1 MTVLINNIYAEDCI
15 VSHCDTISTHIGTT
29 EENLDYGTSTG
40 EIFYPSQKEYYK
52 EDSCKFGLVSEN
64 CYFSIT
70 GNYNLASTIL
80 SPAIELIQENPT
92 IENIKKILSMS
103 CSSVFNGTENCSTEI
118 HWSLVQKG
126 ELSLFNTIF
135 SFNEKGIRKQYNK
148 ANISK
153 GQYYIAG
160 SGITLF
166 REYGD
171 RFVHEA
177 IKHSPSLENYLINIF
192 SHDYISFIR
201 FKRGLYA
208 QGVGGGFL
216 GIGMNRSGIKLGRS
230 AIHILAIDNK
240 VKFMTKHNY
249 SANYAIIAD
258 YMKAKITIFPY
269 VNHNIFI
276 KNNPT
281 YYQTTER
288 QQALND
294 DVLKLSSFDAE
305 IIFIDS
311 RKSSEPNSPNVGI
324 VENDGKSVILGLEF
338 NVTFANNIPHFTP
351 GSKLTIKSESSSYD
365 FDFE

>member
-1 MTVLINNIYAEDCI
+1 
-15 VSHCDTISTHIGTT
+15 
-29 EENLDYGTSTG
+29 
-40 EIFYPSQKEYYK
+40 
-52 EDSCKFGLVSEN
+52 
-64 CYFSIT
+64 
-70 GNYNLASTIL
+70 
-80 SPAIELIQENPT
+80 
-92 IENIKKILSMS
+92 
-103 CSSVFNGTENCSTEI
+103 
-118 HWSLVQKG
+118 
-126 ELSLFNTIF
+126 
-135 SFNEKGIRKQYNK
+135 
-148 ANISK
+148 
-153 GQYYIAG
+153 
-160 SGITLF
+160 
-166 REYGD
+166 
-171 RFVHEA
+171 
-177 IKHSPSLENYLINIF
+177 
-192 SHDYISFIR
+192 
-201 FKRGLYA
+201 
-208 QGVGGGFL
+208 
-216 GIGMNRSGIKLGRS
+216 
-230 AIHILAIDNK
+230 
-240 VKFMTKHNY
+240 MTKHNY

-351 GSKLTIKSESSSYD
+351 RSKLTIKSESSSYD